1 MRKLILIAVAC
12 AFAPIGCADHAP
24 GESNAKKADMTNK
37 SFVIGDTDFGINV
50 DESSFEIDN
59 SDPTKP
65 LLMIEIIGS
74 GEEFEKLTAEEDSK
88 WSWALDTPHFYIRDF
103 PASPGDKVG
112 DVSATASLDD
122 IDEYEL
128 AIYMMKHSDIDDVK
142 IQIKDSK
149 ALDIT
154 GKVDLLGET
163 HNFAIRWHK

>member
-1 MRKLILIAVAC
+1 MRKLIIITVAC
-12 AFAPIGCADHAP
+12 AFTPIGCADHAP
-24 GESNAKKADMTNK
+24 GESNARKAAMTNK

-50 DESSFEIDN
+50 DESSFEINN
-59 SDPTKP
+59 SNPAKP
-65 LLMIEIIGS
+65 LLTIKVMGS
-74 GEEFEKLTAEEDSK
+74 GEVFEKLTAEEDSK
-88 WSWALDTPHFYIRDF
+88 WSWALDAPHFYIRDF

-128 AIYMMKHSDIDDVK
+128 AIYMMEHSAIDDVK

-154 GKVDLLGET
+154 GKVDLFGEI